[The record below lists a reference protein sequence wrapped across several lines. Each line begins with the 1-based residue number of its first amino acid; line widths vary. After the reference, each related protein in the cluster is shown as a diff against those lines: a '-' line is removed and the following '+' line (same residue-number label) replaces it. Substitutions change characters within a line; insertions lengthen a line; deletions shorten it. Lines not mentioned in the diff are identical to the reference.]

1 MESHMDKENFSL
13 KNQKYFIKGPL
24 KMAFSIL
31 KPVCMKLK
39 IINIRESS
47 WKAKRMEKGFYK
59 SNRIHLKA
67 KKFRKFNMKSMR
79 EFGKM
84 IN

>member
-1 MESHMDKENFSL
+1 MDKENFSL

-47 WKAKRMEKGFYK
+47 
-59 SNRIHLKA
+59 
-67 KKFRKFNMKSMR
+67 
-79 EFGKM
+79 
-84 IN
+84 